1 MPAASTFRPR
11 SSLALS
17 ALFLAAA
24 LAGCAFEAPAPEP
37 PRPRPSE
44 VRARIAELIPASVP
58 DRAGWATD
66 VHAALAALELEPN
79 ARNVC
84 AVLAVT
90 EQESSYR
97 ADPPVPGLAKIA
109 WTEIERRAERVGVP
123 MFAVRLALKLP
134 SGDGRSYA
142 ERIDAA
148 RTERE
153 LSETFQDMIDRV
165 PLGGRLFAGLNPVR
179 TGGPMQVGIDFAQEH
194 ARERGYPYPIQHSI
208 RNEVFTR
215 RGGMYFGIAHL
226 LDYPA
231 DYDRPLYRFADFNAG
246 RWASRNAGFQNA
258 VSIASGIPLDLDGD
272 LVRHGSDTPGSTELA
287 VRALRGRLKASDD
300 EIRSALEQGTQA
312 GFERTALYRRVFELA
327 ERAEGRRP
335 PRAVI
340 PRIVLKSPK
349 ITRKLTTE
357 WFATRVDGR
366 YGRCMERAGP
376 LWS

>member
-1 MPAASTFRPR
+1 MRQPR
-11 SSLALS
+11 RFLALA
-17 ALFLAAA
+17 ALCLASA
-24 LAGCAFEAPAPEP
+24 LAGCALETPVPET

-44 VRARIAELIPASVP
+44 VRAGIAALIPATVP

-66 VHAALAALELEPN
+66 VYAALAALELQPSP
-79 ARNVC
+79 RNVC

-97 ADPPVPGLAKIA
+97 ADPQVPGLAKIA

-142 ERIDAA
+142 ERIDGA

-179 TGGPMQVGIDFAQEH
+179 TGGPMQVAIDFAEAH
-194 ARERGYPYPIQHSI
+194 AGQRSYPYPVDSSI
-208 RNEVFTR
+208 RSEVFTR
-215 RGGMYFGIAHL
+215 RGGLYFGIAHL

-287 VRALRGRLKASDD
+287 VRALRGRLKASDA

-312 GFERTALYRRVFELA
+312 GFERSSLYRRVFELA

-357 WFATRVDGR
+357 WFATRVDAR

-376 LWS
+376 QWQ